1 MDYKTERSLL
11 KHYFTDHGTV
21 PTTLQNTKKY
31 ICSKCPKIYTKK
43 RSLDA
48 HKREKHSTSPL
59 KKNTRPK
66 PQVQCPYCEKL
77 FTTNVAARNHIIG
90 AVHVLSSRIIFIL
103 SKFILILFWLWPDF
117 ILILS
122 WFYSDFILILILS
135 WFYPNFTQILSHRI
149 RLKYGQNPH

>member
-1 MDYKTERSLL
+1 MFLWGPNLKHHIQLKHANGGVPTKYICDRCDTGMDYKTERSLL

-90 AVHVLSSRIIFIL
+90 AVHVLLSRFCL
-103 SKFILILFWLWPDF
+103 DF
-117 ILILS
+117 TLILS
-122 WFYSDFILILILS
+122 CFFS
-135 WFYPNFTQILSHRI
+135 
-149 RLKYGQNPH
+149 